1 MAKEENKVNEVDLTE
16 EKSPD
21 NTSVKGNKFLK
32 AGKIFLLIGVIVG
45 QGIAAY
51 AIIKNN
57 YPDIKETID
66 GFSQKGGVY
75 YKVENIIINP
85 AHSDGERYLILSL
98 AFEMNNSNDVA
109 IADKMSVEIIDRVNS
124 HLIQKSSNELS
135 SIQQRETIKKELT
148 KEVNDLLEKKAV
160 RNLFITKY
168 VIQ

>member
-1 MAKEENKVNEVDLTE
+1 MAEEE
-16 EKSPD
+16 EKLNDADLPEEKDSEK
-21 NTSVKGNKFLK
+21 SSGKRNKFLK

-75 YKVENIIINP
+75 YKVDNIIINP

-109 IADKMSVEIIDRVNS
+109 MADKMSVEIIDRVNS
-124 HLIQKSSNELS
+124 HLIQKSASELS
-135 SIQQRETIKKELT
+135 SVEQREVIKKELSV
-148 KEVNDLLEKKAV
+148 EINDLLGKKAV

>member
-1 MAKEENKVNEVDLTE
+1 MAEEEKKLNEPDLSEENDTE
-16 EKSPD
+16 TGRGKR
-21 NTSVKGNKFLK
+21 NKFLK
-32 AGKIFLLIGVIVG
+32 IGKIFLLIGVIVA

-66 GFSQKGGVY
+66 GLSQKGGVY
-75 YKVENIIINP
+75 YKVDNIIINP

-109 IADKMSVEIIDRVNS
+109 TADKMSVEIIDRVNS
-124 HLIQKSSNELS
+124 HLIQKSAIELS
-135 SIQQRETIKKELT
+135 SIEQREVIKEEL
-148 KEVNDLLEKKAV
+148 KNEVNDLLEKKAV

>member
-1 MAKEENKVNEVDLTE
+1 MAEE
-16 EKSPD
+16 EKVRNDSNQSEEESLENNPEER
-21 NTSVKGNKFLK
+21 NKFFK
-32 AGKIFLLIGVIVG
+32 IGKIFLLIAVIVG

-66 GFSQKGGVY
+66 GLSRKGGVY

-85 AHSDGERYLILSL
+85 ANSDGERYLILSL
-98 AFEMNNSNDVA
+98 AFELNNSNDMA
-109 IADKMSVEIIDRVNS
+109 MAEKMNVEIIDRVNS
-124 HLIQKSSNELS
+124 HLIRKTVQELS
-135 SIQQRETIKKELT
+135 SIEKREVIKKELK
-148 KEVNDLLEKKAV
+148 KEVNNLLEKKAV